1 MRTHKTLRTTFT
13 PFVTL
18 GYLVAFCIVFASPC
32 SADTSEPQRVGV
44 ERKDPLIISP
54 GIAVSVHDSGEPDD
68 ATRSGA
74 DLRSAAESAL
84 TVNETFSIDITYR
97 NVWNLFASIPC
108 TQIPSLNFEK
118 AGAAYTAWGDP
129 DMGAGRS
136 FRFRD
141 WKIEASMRWT
151 FPFGIWNAYEAE
163 AKSIRSGSG
172 YHRLNLPSS
181 FTRFM
186 DPVALVIGVEAETTI
201 PRKERFGTSR
211 EPLAVALPAAITWA
225 ANSRLALQTRL
236 VPGFS
241 LPPELNDAP
250 VSPVIGRS
258 LYGSLTATLS
268 GEKNSG
274 GEAYYDD
281 LISDYLPTD
290 RSLKIYLD
298 CGDQN
303 LDAQLLTASVRMR
316 DALVATGY
324 TEGADLQWNLVEGAG
339 HNEAA
344 WAARVPEFLKF
355 LHGIPKGN

>member
-1 MRTHKTLRTTFT
+1 MNARKTCRKTCRT
-13 PFVTL
+13 FVSFGSFAVL
-18 GYLVAFCIVFASPC
+18 AAFCIVFASPC
-32 SADTSEPQRVGV
+32 TADTSEHQRVGV

-54 GIAVSVHDSGEPDD
+54 GIAVSVHDSGEPDA

-84 TVNETFSIDITYR
+84 TVNETFSVDITYR
-97 NVWNLFASIPC
+97 NVWNLFASMPC
-108 TQIPSLNFEK
+108 MKIPSLNIKK
-118 AGAAYTAWGDP
+118 AGTAYAAWGDP

-172 YHRLNLPSS
+172 YHRLNLASS

-201 PRKERFGTSR
+201 PRKERFGTSW
-211 EPLAVALPAAITWA
+211 EPFAVALPAALTWA
-225 ANSRLALQTRL
+225 ANSRLALQARL

-241 LPPELNDAP
+241 LPPVLNGAP
-250 VSPVIGRS
+250 VSPVPGRS
-258 LYGSLTATLS
+258 LYGSLSATLS

-274 GEAYYDD
+274 GVQIGCNLMDARSTPSLTVYYSRTIT
-281 LISDYLPTD
+281 L
-290 RSLKIYLD
+290 
-298 CGDQN
+298 GDTQ
-303 LDAQLLTASVRMR
+303 
-316 DALVATGY
+316 
-324 TEGADLQWNLVEGAG
+324 
-339 HNEAA
+339 
-344 WAARVPEFLKF
+344 
-355 LHGIPKGN
+355 